1 MLDISCKDVDSQLYI
16 MNLNYNEVENKASIS
31 VSLYEG

>member
-16 MNLNYNEVENKASIS
+16 MNLNYNEVKNKA
-31 VSLYEG
+31 